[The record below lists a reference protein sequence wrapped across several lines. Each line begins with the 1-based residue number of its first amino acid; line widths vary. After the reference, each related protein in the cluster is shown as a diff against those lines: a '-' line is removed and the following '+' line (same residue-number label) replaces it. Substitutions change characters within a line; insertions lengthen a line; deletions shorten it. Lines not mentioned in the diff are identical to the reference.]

1 MMAGQ
6 PQPPRLAD
14 FVQPPT
20 AVYLRKL
27 DRKTDWGS
35 DETPQQE
42 RVQDVVRLVFHPDT
56 HPYSVYLVQSD
67 EDLHRVIIGMNGGRQ
82 SLASES
88 YFIALQ
94 PDDLDAVGLHAVHTP
109 AEGTTRC
116 RYANS
121 LHYDICASEPEIVV
135 LCLHLFRDGRR
146 VRYIS
151 KGSTKLLIPAAEAS
165 GCYAAVKDS
174 AGCRVDVCA

>member
-1 MMAGQ
+1 MAEK
-6 PQPPRLAD
+6 PQPPSLAD
-14 FVQPPT
+14 IVQPPM

-35 DETPQQE
+35 EETPPEE
-42 RVQDVVRLVFHPDT
+42 RAEDVVRLVFQPDSNS
-56 HPYSVYLVQSD
+56 YSVYLVRSD

-82 SLASES
+82 SLSSES

-94 PDDLDAVGLHAVHTP
+94 PGDLDAIGLHADHTP
-109 AEGTTRC
+109 AEGATNC

-121 LHYDICASEPEIVV
+121 LHHDIVASESEIVA
-135 LCLHLFRDGRR
+135 LCLRLFRDGRR

-151 KGSTKLLIPAAEAS
+151 KGKTRLLIPAAEAS

-174 AGCRVDVCA
+174 AGCRVEACA

>member
-1 MMAGQ
+1 MAEQ
-6 PQPPRLAD
+6 PQPPSLAD
-14 FVQPPT
+14 IVQPPI

-35 DETPQQE
+35 DETPPE
-42 RVQDVVRLVFHPDT
+42 ARAKDAVHLVFHPDSR
-56 HPYSVYLVQSD
+56 PYSVYLIRSD

-82 SLASES
+82 SLSSES

-94 PDDLDAVGLHAVHTP
+94 PEDLEAIGLRADHTP
-109 AEGTTRC
+109 TEGVTSC

-121 LHYDICASEPEIVV
+121 LHHDIQASEPQIAA
-135 LCLHLFRDGRR
+135 LCLRLFRDGRK

-151 KGSTKLLIPAAEAS
+151 KGKTRLLIPAAEAA
-165 GCYAAVKDS
+165 GCYAAVKNS
-174 AGCRVDVCA
+174 PGCRVDVCA